1 MKIEEYECVKIKR
14 RAQERIYEETKDMT
28 TEELLAYHN
37 RSFEQLRALQANVR
51 AQKPS
56 TPSVATRPS

>member
-14 RAQERIYEETKDMT
+14 RAQERIYQETKNLT

-37 RSFEQLRALQANVR
+37 RSFEQLRALQAKLR
-51 AQKPS
+51 TQKPAA
-56 TPSVATRPS
+56 PSVATRLA

>member
-14 RAQERIYEETKDMT
+14 RAQERIYEETKDLT
-28 TEELLAYHN
+28 PDGLLAYHN
-37 RSFEQLRALQANVR
+37 RSFEQLRALQAKLR

-56 TPSVATRPS
+56 APSVAARPQ